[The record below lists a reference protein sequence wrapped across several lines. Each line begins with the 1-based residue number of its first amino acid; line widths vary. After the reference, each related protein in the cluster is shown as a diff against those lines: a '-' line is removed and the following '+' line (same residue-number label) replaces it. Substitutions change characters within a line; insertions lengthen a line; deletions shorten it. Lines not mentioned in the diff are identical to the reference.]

1 MPMKSVDII
10 IYPGFKAIEAVS
22 AVSVFEYANFRL
34 EQEKKP
40 PVYDITLSA
49 PSAGMIRSDTLVV
62 LEAEKSL
69 SENDF
74 PDIALVMGSRD
85 IQKSL
90 VQQPQLVN
98 WCRRAAA
105 KPIEL
110 LAGICT
116 GTFFLAEAGLL
127 NGLPATTHWSATAM
141 LKSNYP
147 LIDVKDDAIFVNSDK
162 LWTSAGV
169 TAVIDLALALIEKD
183 LGHSI
188 ALDVARELVVFM
200 KRPGGQAQFS
210 QHLSSQMTR
219 HDSVRDLQ
227 QWILTNLEKSHSVVE
242 LAKRVAMSPRN
253 FTRVFYREVGC
264 SPAVFV
270 ERSRIELARRQLEE
284 GGKTIKV
291 IAHNC
296 GFSSDEHL
304 RRVFKRNCGVTPKE
318 YALQVV
324 N

>member
-1 MPMKSVDII
+1 MSIKSVDII

-22 AVSVFEYANFRL
+22 ALSVFEYANARL
-34 EQEKKP
+34 ELEKLP
-40 PVYDITLSA
+40 PAYAVSLCA
-49 PSAGMIRSDTLVV
+49 PVAGMVQSDTLIE
-62 LEAEKSL
+62 LDARKSL
-69 SENDF
+69 SEHNM
-74 PDIALVMGSRD
+74 PDIAFIMGSKD
-85 IQKSL
+85 IQQSL
-90 VQQPQLVN
+90 AQQPQLVN
-98 WCRRAAA
+98 WCRQAGA
-105 KPIEL
+105 KEIGL

-127 NGLPATTHWSATAM
+127 NGLPATTHWSATDM
-141 LKSNYP
+141 LRNNYP

-169 TAVIDLALALIEKD
+169 TAVIDLSLALLEKD
-183 LGHSI
+183 LGHAI
-188 ALDVARELVVFM
+188 ALGVAQDLVVFM
-200 KRPGGQAQFS
+200 KRPGGQTQFS

-219 HDSVRDLQ
+219 NDSVRDLQ

-270 ERSRIELARRQLEE
+270 ERSRVELARRQLEQ
-284 GGKTIKV
+284 GGRTIKA

-318 YALQVV
+318 YVLHVM

>member
-1 MPMKSVDII
+1 MPIKSVDII

-22 AVSVFEYANFRL
+22 AVSVFEYANARL
-34 EQEKKP
+34 HLEKLP
-40 PVYDITLSA
+40 HAYTVSLCA
-49 PSAGMIRSDTLVV
+49 PSAGMVQSDTLIQ
-62 LEAEKSL
+62 LEARKSL
-69 SENDF
+69 SEHNM
-74 PDIALVMGSRD
+74 PDIALIMGSRD
-85 IQKSL
+85 IQQSL
-90 VQQPQLVN
+90 AQHPQLVN
-98 WCRRAAA
+98 WCKQAGAT
-105 KPIEL
+105 PIGL

-127 NGLPATTHWSATAM
+127 NGLPATTHWSATDM
-141 LKSNYP
+141 LRNNYP
-147 LIDVKDDAIFVNSDK
+147 LIDVKDDAIFVNTDK

-169 TAVIDLALALIEKD
+169 TAVIDLSLALIEKD
-183 LGHSI
+183 LGNAI
-188 ALDVARELVVFM
+188 ALGVAQDLVVFM

-219 HDSVRDLQ
+219 NDSVRDLQ

-270 ERSRIELARRQLEE
+270 ERSRIELARRQLEQ
-284 GGKTIKV
+284 GGKTIKE

-318 YALQVV
+318 YVLNVM